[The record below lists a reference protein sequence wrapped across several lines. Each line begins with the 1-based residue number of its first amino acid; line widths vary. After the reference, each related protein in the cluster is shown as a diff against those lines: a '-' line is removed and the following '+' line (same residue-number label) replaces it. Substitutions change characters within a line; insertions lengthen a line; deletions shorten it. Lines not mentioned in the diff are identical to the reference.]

1 MRQNAFSGFHPAV
14 NFLFFMA
21 AICFGVVIQH
31 PAYLLAGMVCSGI
44 YYLILTGGKGWKL
57 ILGMIPLF
65 VVITVINPFFNTR
78 GNTVLM
84 TIFGRRYTLEALIY
98 GMVVG
103 AMFVLMMLW
112 FSCYNLVLTSDKFIC
127 LFGSLIPS
135 LSLLLVMVLR
145 LIPSFMR
152 KTKQIANARNSIG
165 KGGSQ
170 HTSMKDKALSG
181 MTVLSALTD
190 WALEGSIVTA
200 DSMRSRGYGAAK
212 RTSFRQYTMTG
223 RDWFL
228 LVLEGALSLWVIW
241 AAATGGAEITFAPYV
256 TMAYITPAFG
266 GYCVLLLL
274 PTVIEI
280 KEALQWHII
289 RSKI

>member
-1 MRQNAFSGFHPAV
+1 MLENIAV
-14 NFLFFMA
+14 KYYNMGYNCAETLF
-21 AICFGVVIQH
+21 
-31 PAYLLAGMVCSGI
+31 LAGNEMYNLGYDEKSARLFAAFGGGLQCGDLCGCLSGAA
-44 YYLILTGGKGWKL
+44 G
-57 ILGMIPLF
+57 
-65 VVITVINPFFNTR
+65 
-78 GNTVLM
+78 VL
-84 TIFGRRYTLEALIY
+84 
-98 GMVVG
+98 G
-103 AMFVLMMLW
+103 AMFVVMMVW
-112 FSCYNLVLTSDKFIC
+112 FSCYNLVLTSDKFVC

-152 KTKQIANARNSIG
+152 KTKQISDARNSIG
-165 KGGSQ
+165 KGGNQ
-170 HTSMKDKALSG
+170 HASMKDKAMAG

-200 DSMRSRGYGAAK
+200 DSMRSRGYGSAK
-212 RTSFRQYTMTG
+212 RTSFRQYKLTG
-223 RDWFL
+223 RDYFL
-228 LVLEGALSLWVIW
+228 LALEAALSVWVI
-241 AAATGGAEITFAPYV
+241 AAAAAGAAEITFAPYV

-274 PTVIEI
+274 PTAIEI